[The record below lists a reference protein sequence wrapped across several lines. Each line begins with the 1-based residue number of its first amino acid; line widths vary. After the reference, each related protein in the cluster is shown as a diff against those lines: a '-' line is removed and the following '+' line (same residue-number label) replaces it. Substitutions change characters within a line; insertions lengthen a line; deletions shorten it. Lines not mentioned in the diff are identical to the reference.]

1 MNPRLKLPL
10 PTCTKRSL
18 MALQSTSRSFSLDE
32 SFHQPHQPP
41 VVELVTI
48 PATRPPPSDPD
59 RPDLP
64 LAAAARRPVACRK
77 TPEDMDRARIPTDH
91 SRHRAPVRDPQWWEE
106 AAVADIARDRDRTRL
121 DQGVPAVE
129 ATTVTTA
136 VVAVV
141 VIVAEEKGSADDTA
155 MKTCWGLSQPTE
167 RPALRDG
174 SREKWVD

>member
-1 MNPRLKLPL
+1 MNQRPKLPL

-32 SFHQPHQPP
+32 RFHQPRQPP

-64 LAAAARRPVACRK
+64 LAAAAARRPVARRK
-77 TPEDMDRARIPTDH
+77 IPEDMDRARIPTD
-91 SRHRAPVRDPQWWEE
+91 RNRDRAPVRDPQWWEE

-136 VVAVV
+136 VVAVA

-155 MKTCWGLSQPTE
+155 MKTCWGLS
-167 RPALRDG
+167 
-174 SREKWVD
+174 